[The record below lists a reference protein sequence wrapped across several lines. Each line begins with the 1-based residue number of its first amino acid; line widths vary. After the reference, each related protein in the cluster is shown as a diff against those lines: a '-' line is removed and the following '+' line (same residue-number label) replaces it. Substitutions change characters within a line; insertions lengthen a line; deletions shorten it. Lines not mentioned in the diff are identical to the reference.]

1 MKFSLFILIIL
12 FFRKLFEPQAHRFL
26 LPADRQP
33 AANQPPDSSNGPN
46 PRKPCRPFHSGRNPQ
61 RVASR
66 RRLYP
71 KSGQATAEIR
81 FLHDTLFVAATCDSL
96 QTLVW
101 QYEEQLERQSKQTK
115 EIRKEAE
122 RKSGLPQITILL
134 TFFLIALIILYKFS
148 PPQICLT
155 SHIRGHTRLHRSA
168 KPDGDTKKSPFR
180 TIVY

>member
-12 FFRKLFEPQAHRFL
+12 FFANCSSRKHTASFCQQTDSLLQTCRLTVQTARIPKSRADLSIPVTALKE
-26 LPADRQP
+26 LPAG
-33 AANQPPDSSNGPN
+33 AAFIQ
-46 PRKPCRPFHSGRNPQ
+46 
-61 RVASR
+61 
-66 RRLYP
+66 

-148 PPQICLT
+148 P
-155 SHIRGHTRLHRSA
+155 H
-168 KPDGDTKKSPFR
+168 KS
-180 TIVY
+180 V

>member
-12 FFRKLFEPQAHRFL
+12 FFANWFEPQAHRFL

-46 PRKPCRPFHSGRNPQ
+46 PRKPCRPSIP
-61 RVASR
+61 VAT
-66 RRLYP
+66 LKELP
-71 KSGQATAEIR
+71 AGAAFIQKSGQATAEIR

-148 PPQICLT
+148 P
-155 SHIRGHTRLHRSA
+155 HKSA
-168 KPDGDTKKSPFR
+168 
-180 TIVY
+180 

>member
-1 MKFSLFILIIL
+1 
-12 FFRKLFEPQAHRFL
+12 LFEPQTHRFL

-46 PRKPCRPFHSGRNPQ
+46 PRKPCQPFHSGHSPQ

-66 RRLYP
+66 APPLKVCP
-71 KSGQATAEIR
+71 PGAAFIQKSGQATAEIR

-122 RKSGLPQITILL
+122 RKSDLPKYL
-134 TFFLIALIILYKFS
+134 TALFSLIIALIILYKFS
-148 PPQICLT
+148 P
-155 SHIRGHTRLHRSA
+155 HKSA
-168 KPDGDTKKSPFR
+168 
-180 TIVY
+180 